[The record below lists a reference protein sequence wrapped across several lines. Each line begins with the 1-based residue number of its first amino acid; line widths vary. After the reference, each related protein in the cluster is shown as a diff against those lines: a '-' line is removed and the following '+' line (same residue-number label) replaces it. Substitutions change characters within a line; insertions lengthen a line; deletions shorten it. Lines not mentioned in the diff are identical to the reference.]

1 MFQGFYNLASGMLTQ
16 NRNLN
21 VVSNNMSNMLTPGYK
36 KDTML
41 SSTFQEELMSR
52 TGNLDRSNTTGLQ
65 DTSMF
70 RSPTTNV
77 TDFSQG
83 AFEPTNQPLDFAL
96 ENENGFFQ
104 IQTQNND
111 VVYTR
116 NGSFII
122 DDQGYLALAEKGRVI
137 GTDGPIYLGTDDI
150 QLDETG
156 MIHRKDGTAAGRFA
170 IVDFAD
176 KTQLRKQD
184 GSVFTAN
191 ANANPIPSDTRVR
204 QRILERSN
212 VDAMVEMMDM
222 LESQR
227 TLQSASQMMKMYDQ
241 LMGKA
246 ATEIGRV

>member
-1 MFQGFYNLASGMLTQ
+1 
-16 NRNLN
+16 
-21 VVSNNMSNMLTPGYK
+21 MLTPGYK

-41 SSTFQEELMSR
+41 SSTFQEDLMSR
-52 TGNLDRSNTTGLQ
+52 TGNLDRSNTTGLE

-70 RSPTTNV
+70 RSPTFNV

-96 ENENGFFQ
+96 EDENGFFQ
-104 IQTQNND
+104 IQTQND
-111 VVYTR
+111 IVYTR

-150 QLDETG
+150 VLDETG
-156 MIHRKDGTAAGRFA
+156 TIHRKDGTEAGKFA

-176 KTQLRKQD
+176 KAQLRKQE
-184 GSVFTAN
+184 GSVFTT
-191 ANANPIPSDTRVR
+191 NANPTPSDTRV
-204 QRILERSN
+204 QQNILERSN
-212 VDAMVEMMDM
+212 VDATVEMMDM

-227 TLQSASQMMKMYDQ
+227 VLQSASQIIKMYDQ

>member
-21 VVSNNMSNMLTPGYK
+21 VVSNNMTNMLTPGYK

-41 SSTFQEELMSR
+41 SSTFQEDLMSR
-52 TGNLDRSNTTGLQ
+52 TGNLDRSNTTGLE

-70 RSPTTNV
+70 RSPTFNV

-96 ENENGFFQ
+96 EDENGFFQ
-104 IQTQNND
+104 IQTQND
-111 VVYTR
+111 IVYTR

-150 QLDETG
+150 VLDETG
-156 MIHRKDGTAAGRFA
+156 TIHRKDGTEAGN
-170 IVDFAD
+170 FAD
-176 KTQLRKQD
+176 KAQLRKQE
-184 GSVFTAN
+184 GSVFTT
-191 ANANPIPSDTRVR
+191 NANPTPSDTRV
-204 QRILERSN
+204 QQNILERSN
-212 VDAMVEMMDM
+212 VDATVEMMDM

-227 TLQSASQMMKMYDQ
+227 VLQSASQIIKMYDQ

>member
-21 VVSNNMSNMLTPGYK
+21 VVSNNMTNMLTPGYK

-52 TGNLDRSNTTGLQ
+52 TGNLDRSNTEGLE

-77 TDFSQG
+77 TNFSQG

-111 VVYTR
+111 IVYTR

-122 DDQGYLALAEKGRVI
+122 DDQGYLSLAEKGRVM
-137 GTDGPIYLGTDDI
+137 GTDGPIYVGTDDI
-150 QLDETG
+150 LLDETG
-156 MIHRKDGTAAGRFA
+156 MIHRKDGTLAGRFA

-176 KTQLRKQD
+176 KTQLRKQE
-184 GSVFTAN
+184 GSVFTT
-191 ANANPIPSDTRVR
+191 NANPIPSDTPVR
-204 QRILERSN
+204 QNILERSN
-212 VDAMVEMMDM
+212 VDATVEMMDM
-222 LESQR
+222 LETQR
-227 TLQSASQMMKMYDQ
+227 TLQSAAQMIKMYDQ

>member
-21 VVSNNMSNMLTPGYK
+21 VVSNNMTNMLTPGYK

-52 TGNLDRSNTTGLQ
+52 TGNLDRSNVEGLD

-77 TDFSQG
+77 TNFSQG

-111 VVYTR
+111 IVYTR

-122 DDQGYLALAEKGRVI
+122 DDQGYLSLAEKGRVM

-150 QLDETG
+150 LLDETG
-156 MIHRKDGTAAGRFA
+156 MIHRKDGTLAGRFA

-176 KTQLRKQD
+176 KTQLRKQE
-184 GSVFTAN
+184 GSVFTT
-191 ANANPIPSDTRVR
+191 NANPIASDTPVR
-204 QRILERSN
+204 QNILERSN
-212 VDAMVEMMDM
+212 VDATVEMMDM
-222 LESQR
+222 LETQR
-227 TLQSASQMMKMYDQ
+227 TLQSAAQMIKMYDQ